1 MNRNGRLQEDRRVVH
16 LVTTSGNVW
25 QRMMIQ
31 LVTTNYSE
39 WQRAKTSGATNDKD
53 WYNEWQRVTT
63 NDNEWQQI
71 TASDSEWQQAT
82 ILAKLPFF
90 SYERELITKHLKED
104 HLDLRPWGE
113 PSIGLIKL
121 RIIGIETVFLFV
133 IHATLKTYKY
143 KTT

>member
-1 MNRNGRLQEDRRVVH
+1 M
-16 LVTTSGNVW
+16 T
-25 QRMMIQ
+25 I
-31 LVTTNYSE
+31 NYSE

-63 NDNEWQQI
+63 TNNEWQQI
-71 TASDSEWQQAT
+71 TASDSEWHQAI

-90 SYERELITKHLKED
+90 SYKRELITKHLKED

-121 RIIGIETVFLFV
+121 RIISIETVFLFA
-133 IHATLKTYKY
+133 IHATLKNYYKY
-143 KTT
+143 KTS